1 MNPTIQLLKNHRS
14 LRDFDE
20 SYQLTEEE
28 LTQIL
33 DAARQAPS
41 WMNGQMYS
49 ILVIKD
55 QAIRQK
61 LVELNPGN
69 PQILKSSLFLLFVAD
84 LKRTQII
91 AQQHGAA
98 YPISDS
104 LHALIV
110 ATTDA
115 SLALQ
120 NALIASE
127 ALGLGVVP
135 VGSIRNQIE
144 EVSDLL
150 HLPDYVYPLCGL
162 SIGKPTTKMRIK
174 PRLPQEAVVHFD
186 TYQAYDPKHLC
197 EYETTMVK
205 FGEARETKTWT
216 QKFADYF
223 GQKPNENLNRY
234 LRKQKLIK

>member
-14 LRDFDE
+14 FRDFDE

-49 ILVIKD
+49 IIVIKD
-55 QAIRQK
+55 QSIRQK
-61 LVELNPGN
+61 LVALNPGN
-69 PQILKSSLFLLFVAD
+69 PQILKSSLFILFVAD
-84 LKRTQII
+84 LKRTKII
-91 AQQHGAA
+91 ADELKVPYQ
-98 YPISDS
+98 INDS
-104 LHALIV
+104 LHPLII

-120 NALIASE
+120 NAIIASE
-127 ALGLGVVP
+127 ALGFGVVP

-144 EVSDLL
+144 EVSELL

-162 SIGKPTTKMRIK
+162 SIGKPATSVAIK

-186 TYQAYDPKHLC
+186 TYKPYDQKYLRD
-197 EYETTMVK
+197 YEATMTR
-205 FGEARETKTWT
+205 FGEKRETKTWT
-216 QKFADYF
+216 KKFADYF
-223 GQKPNENLNRY
+223 SEDSNKHFDRY
-234 LRKQKLIK
+234 LKKQKLIK

>member
-14 LRDFDE
+14 FRDFDE

-33 DAARQAPS
+33 DASRQAPS

-55 QAIRQK
+55 PVIRQK

-69 PQILKSSLFLLFVAD
+69 PQILKSSLFLLFLAD
-84 LKRTQII
+84 LKRTQSI
-91 AQQHGAA
+91 AEQYRVD
-98 YPISDS
+98 YPIDDS

-120 NALIASE
+120 NAIVASE
-127 ALGLGVVP
+127 ALGFGTVP

-162 SIGKPTTKMRIK
+162 SIGKPTTTMRIK

-186 TYQAYDPKHLC
+186 TYKPYDPKQLQD
-197 EYETTMVK
+197 YETTMTK
-205 FGEARETKTWT
+205 FGEQRETKTWT
-216 QKFADYF
+216 KKFADYF
-223 GQKPNENLNRY
+223 SQKPNENLNRY